1 MGALCEGTS
10 GNKDGVLE
18 LPPPDIISPAPD
30 ISTLSTLKKHIK
42 NPHYQRP
49 KKIHYVLNIMNTE
62 APLVLSQPVESTSPD
77 MQTRRR
83 KIHCKQELIIM
94 SLQNFYSQRKDM
106 PEILEL
112 LQGTS
117 VISLRLID
125 WFVTNYAK
133 RKSIGYLLNGQEFMV
148 YMSYKSQLKAYSKKL
163 FDPFCRR
170 ERIMF
175 SLPGIGPFVTTVGKL
190 NFFRWAIEKQVIEF
204 LKTQYEAVEADMNSH
219 MKQLSRSR
227 STRGTTATTASSDSG
242 DNSKKRVRV
251 VTQSG
256 PPQSVCRRDVEIKV
270 GFD

>member
-1 MGALCEGTS
+1 MSDPVT
-10 GNKDGVLE
+10 VLV
-18 LPPPDIISPAPD
+18 P
-30 ISTLSTLKKHIK
+30 
-42 NPHYQRP
+42 QQ
-49 KKIHYVLNIMNTE
+49 V
-62 APLVLSQPVESTSPD
+62 VESTSPD

-83 KIHCKQELIIM
+83 KIHCKQELIVM
-94 SLQNFYSQRKDM
+94 SLQAFYSSRKDL
-106 PEILEL
+106 PEIMEL

-133 RKSIGYLLNGQEFMV
+133 RHNVGYVHGGQEFMV

-175 SLPGIGPFVTTVGKL
+175 SLPGVDAFVTTVGKL
-190 NFFRWAIEKQVIEF
+190 NFFRWAIEKNIIEY
-204 LKTQYEAVEADMNSH
+204 LKTNYETVEKEMNAH

-227 STRGTTATTASSDSG
+227 STRTSESSDGKSPIVKP
-242 DNSKKRVRV
+242 NSKRLRTAFQAAPIQALCK
-251 VTQSG
+251 
-256 PPQSVCRRDVEIKV
+256 RDVEIMV

>member
-1 MGALCEGTS
+1 
-10 GNKDGVLE
+10 
-18 LPPPDIISPAPD
+18 
-30 ISTLSTLKKHIK
+30 
-42 NPHYQRP
+42 
-49 KKIHYVLNIMNTE
+49 
-62 APLVLSQPVESTSPD
+62 
-77 MQTRRR
+77 
-83 KIHCKQELIIM
+83 M
-94 SLQNFYSQRKDM
+94 SLQAFYSQRKDM

-117 VISLRLID
+117 AISLRLID

-175 SLPGIGPFVTTVGKL
+175 SLPGIDPFVTTVGKL
-190 NFFRWAIEKQVIEF
+190 NFFRWAIEKQVIDF

-242 DNSKKRVRV
+242 DNNKKRVRV